1 MRLSEEDGELL
12 GNLAPSANPTPPQLE
27 LQLKRSSPGP
37 SPIQVQNRKNPSAR
51 SSAGPQG
58 CLTSELLGGAATFQT
73 PEVDAIDQWFE
84 NIHHYEVTL
93 EEMAAPSLDV
103 NFKEELSAI
112 RADPIAAL
120 LSPAVGEAKLA
131 SMNLKSSGL
140 KSTCPPSDGAATLSQ
155 QRATLKAAGN
165 AAHRVSASALAS
177 SGERGTWAGVLGRV
191 AEWDNSPTQ
200 EISVGPRSS
209 RRPQST
215 DFSGLSAGSA
225 FRSPRPDGSTTPGPF
240 DKLSPIVGDTFD
252 LTAAKLNDLY
262 GSNNVPCLDGPDKF
276 RRPSKGHIHDSSSG
290 SNNGVTNNG
299 VYGDLI
305 QGHHAHGV
313 GRLQS
318 GFSRGLR
325 NGGGDT

>member
-112 RADPIAAL
+112 RVQGPEAECTAAL
-120 LSPAVGEAKLA
+120 YSLSRR
-131 SMNLKSSGL
+131 
-140 KSTCPPSDGAATLSQ
+140 STQPSDGAATLSQ

-177 SGERGTWAGVLGRV
+177 SGERGTWAGVLGQV
-191 AEWDNSPTQ
+191 AEWDNSPTR

-299 VYGDLI
+299 VYGNLI